1 MDVVLPAG
9 GLGRMTADGPS
20 GPSATDD
27 GETPATV
34 PSLSQAV
41 KPMANTTTMRR
52 ANEGMKISC
61 AKRQLA
67 AWRA

>member
-1 MDVVLPAG
+1 
-9 GLGRMTADGPS
+9 MTADTPS
-20 GPSATDD
+20 GLSAMDD
-27 GETPATV
+27 GRTAATV
-34 PSLSQAV
+34 PSLSQAAKLMV
-41 KPMANTTTMRR
+41 NTTTIRR

>member
-1 MDVVLPAG
+1 
-9 GLGRMTADGPS
+9 MTADGPS
-20 GPSATDD
+20 GPSAMDD

-41 KPMANTTTMRR
+41 KLMANTTTMRR

>member
-1 MDVVLPAG
+1 MDDA
-9 GLGRMTADGPS
+9 
-20 GPSATDD
+20 
-27 GETPATV
+27 ETPATV
-34 PSLSQAV
+34 PSVSQAV
-41 KPMANTTTMRR
+41 KLMANTTTMRR